1 MYLVFSICLYLPGVG
16 VMFVAL
22 IVPGIA
28 TTHIHKCCMLLC
40 LFSKLK
46 SLVFPWHWYLME
58 RDRRVSGT
66 RTVL

>member
-22 IVPGIA
+22 IVPGGCY
-28 TTHIHKCCMLLC
+28 H
-40 LFSKLK
+40 

-58 RDRRVSGT
+58 RDRRVSATGGVRSLHAT
-66 RTVL
+66 Q

>member
-1 MYLVFSICLYLPGVG
+1 SWVEFGILCRLTVAGCRHVVRDLPGVG

-22 IVPGIA
+22 IVPGGCY
-28 TTHIHKCCMLLC
+28 H
-40 LFSKLK
+40 